1 MGRDVGLARDADLAG
16 TLAQAEL
23 EEILLAGHTLLA
35 FLSLSRFLCLS
46 GFFFCLQIKW
56 FLNFR

>member
-46 GFFFCLQIKW
+46 GAFFAFK
-56 FLNFR
+56 LNGF